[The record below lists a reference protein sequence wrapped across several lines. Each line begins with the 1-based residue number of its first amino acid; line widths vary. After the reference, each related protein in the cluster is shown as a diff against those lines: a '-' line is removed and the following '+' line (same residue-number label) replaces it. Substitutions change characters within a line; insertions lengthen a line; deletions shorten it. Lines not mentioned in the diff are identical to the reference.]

1 MNEGA
6 PTLGFLVSR
15 IPAVRYI
22 FFITVRSKNLPA
34 IKKDATSIGAMSQH
48 SAFLEAIYFAT

>member
-48 SAFLEAIYFAT
+48 SAFLEAI